1 MHMTTPRWYL
11 DELGHAGPEHLD
23 TDYVAGYDRKTGTDP
38 AGDLALLLELGLKDT
53 DTLVDLGAGTGALPL
68 IAAPHCRKVV
78 AVDVSAPM
86 LASLEARAK
95 ASGIDN
101 IDVVHGGFLSY
112 EHRGEPADVVYSRH
126 ALHHLPDF
134 WKVIAF
140 RRVAAMLKPGGIFHF
155 RDLIF
160 TVEPDAV
167 DAAIERWLANAS
179 KTPEV
184 GWTREELETHL
195 REEYSTFSWLIE
207 PMLARTGFEIRRRHG
222 VESQIY
228 LAYTCVKA

>member
-1 MHMTTPRWYL
+1 MTNPNWYL

-23 TDYVAGYDRKTGTDP
+23 AAYVAGYDRKTGVDP
-38 AGDLALLLELGLKDT
+38 AGDLALLLDLGLNT
-53 DTLVDLGAGTGALPL
+53 DDILVDLGTGTGALPL
-68 IAAPHCRKVV
+68 IAAQHCRKVI

-86 LASLEARAK
+86 LAALEQRAE
-95 ASGIDN
+95 AEGIDN
-101 IDVVHGGFLSY
+101 IEVVHGGFLSY
-112 EHRGEPADVVYSRH
+112 EHAGEPADVVYSRH

-134 WKVIAF
+134 WKAIAF
-140 RRVAAMLKPGGIFHF
+140 RRIAAMLKPGAIFHV

-160 TVEPDAV
+160 SVEPDEV
-167 DAAIERWLANAS
+167 DDAIERWLARAAT
-179 KTPEV
+179 TPEA

-207 PMLARTGFEIRRRHG
+207 PMLERTGFEIRERHG
-222 VESQIY
+222 FASQIY

>member
-1 MHMTTPRWYL
+1 MSTPNWFL

-23 TDYVAGYDRKTGTDP
+23 TEYVAGYDRKTGTDP
-38 AGDLALLLELGLKDT
+38 AGDLALLLDLGLGKD
-53 DTLVDLGAGTGALPL
+53 DVLLDLGTGTGALPL
-68 IAAPHCRKVV
+68 IAAQHCRKVI

-86 LASLEARAK
+86 LTALEQRAE
-95 ASGIDN
+95 AAGIDN
-101 IDVVHGGFLSY
+101 IEVVHGGFLSY
-112 EHRGEPADVVYSRH
+112 EHQGEPADVVYSRH

-140 RRVAAMLKPGGIFHF
+140 RRIAAMIKPGGIFHF

-160 TVEPDAV
+160 SVEPDEV

-179 KTPEV
+179 KTTKV
-184 GWTREELETHL
+184 GWTREELEEHL

-207 PMLARTGFEIRRRHG
+207 PMLERTGFEIRERHG